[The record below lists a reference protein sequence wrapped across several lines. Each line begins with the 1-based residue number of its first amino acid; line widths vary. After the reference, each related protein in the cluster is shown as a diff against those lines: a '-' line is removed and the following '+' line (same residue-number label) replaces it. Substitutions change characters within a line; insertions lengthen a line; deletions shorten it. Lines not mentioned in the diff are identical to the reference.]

1 MVTDAISMKAYATIY
16 RYWESPV
23 QKQVLTMIDSFQVI
37 EIKKSAGSSNRTMM
51 IYFVLGPAVDAT
63 D

>member
-1 MVTDAISMKAYATIY
+1 MVSDAINMQVYATIY

-23 QKQVLTMIDSFQVI
+23 RKQVLKMIDSFQVI

>member
-1 MVTDAISMKAYATIY
+1 
-16 RYWESPV
+16 
-23 QKQVLTMIDSFQVI
+23 MIDSFQVI

>member
-1 MVTDAISMKAYATIY
+1 MVTDAISMKVYAKIY

-23 QKQVLTMIDSFQVI
+23 RKQVLTMIDSFQVI